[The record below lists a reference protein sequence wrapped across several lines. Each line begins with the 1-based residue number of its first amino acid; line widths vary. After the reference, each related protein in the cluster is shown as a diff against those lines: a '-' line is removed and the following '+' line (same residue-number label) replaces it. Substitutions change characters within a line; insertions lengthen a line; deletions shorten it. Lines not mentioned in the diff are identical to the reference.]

1 LNKKELKSTL
11 LKQLA
16 VLLIKHGFEKRI
28 YGQSIKKPIENGT
41 AKVHLAFIEHENDFD
56 VKVDVGI
63 RFDELE
69 NMKNEHNM
77 LLTAKEKT
85 NTSTI
90 GVELGNISIGEPKR
104 WTIISKDDIDSV
116 IQSIYKEIKMF
127 LLPFIEKYSCRENV
141 FDLCIKEDSEANLIC
156 PLDLKRA
163 INAVGLAIILKK
175 EDQLNE
181 LIQTKRKY
189 LEDKNDVGL
198 PMYLSFIEKHKN

>member
-1 LNKKELKSTL
+1 MIKKGLKSTL

-28 YGQSIKKPIENGT
+28 YGQSIKKPIGNGT

-104 WTIISKDDIDSV
+104 WTINSQEDIDSV
-116 IQSIYKEIKMF
+116 IQSIYEEIKMF

-156 PLDLKRA
+156 PLDHKRA

-189 LEDKNDVGL
+189 LENKNDVGL